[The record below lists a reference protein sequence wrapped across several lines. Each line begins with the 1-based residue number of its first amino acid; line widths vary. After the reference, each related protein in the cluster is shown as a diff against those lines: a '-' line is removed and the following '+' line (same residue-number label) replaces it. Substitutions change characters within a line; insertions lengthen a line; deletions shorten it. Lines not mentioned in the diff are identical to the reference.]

1 MALTPLPIAESKK
14 PHSNRG
20 KWRALVLIGV
30 HVLFVLHLVHWKAT
44 GKTLSPVEPSEAMQ
58 TLELGLVNAGFILF
72 VLLILST
79 LIFGRFF
86 CGWGCH
92 VVALQDLCSAMLGRL
107 GIRPKPFRS
116 RFLVFVPVFAAL
128 YMFVW
133 PQVLRVIDG
142 RKFPQLQSHL
152 MTEDFWVTF
161 PGPGIA
167 ILTFV
172 VCGFLAVM
180 VLGNK
185 GFCTYGC
192 PYGAFFYNADRFA
205 LGKIRVTDACSGCGH
220 CTAVCTSNVR
230 VHEEVATHKMVVDPG
245 CMKCMDCV
253 DACPQNALF
262 FGLGRPAAPS
272 KRPKPSYDWSLAEDG
287 LGVAFFLISLYAFR
301 GLYDSIPFLLALGL
315 SSLAAYFLVTASR
328 VFTQKNL
335 RMQRFQLKSKGRF
348 KPSGFVF
355 LVFAAALLV
364 LIGHSTVW
372 QVNVKNGIATMAT
385 ITSKLDPEVAATR
398 VKQARASFETAER
411 IALFESAELNYRI
424 GRASAYI
431 GDYNS
436 AATRFDRTL
445 KLTGKHDGALR
456 AKARILRA
464 QGLWPE
470 TIAALAGFSNVE
482 KDAELLRMKAD
493 SLVGLSDF
501 ARAAGSYEA
510 LLALLPQSDPSRP
523 SVQLALFQARFMAA
537 RQAGDLDEA
546 VSLAEKQRQST
557 PRDPAVLAMWARA
570 LVASKQAESK
580 TRELIRS
587 SPGDF
592 DSWYAAA
599 VLYDARG
606 DEAACESIARRISP
620 EQFGLPHPSTIL
632 DNFAQ

>member
-1 MALTPLPIAESKK
+1 MALTPLPIVESKK

-20 KWRALVLIGV
+20 KWRVLVLIGV
-30 HVLFVLHLVHWKAT
+30 HVLFAIHLAHWKMT

-72 VLLILST
+72 LLLILST

-133 PQVLRVIDG
+133 PQVLRIVDG

-167 ILTFV
+167 VFTFL

-262 FGLGRPAAPS
+262 FGLGRPVAPP
-272 KRPKPSYDWSLAEDG
+272 KRQKPHYDWSLAEDG
-287 LGVAFFLISLYAFR
+287 LGVAFFLVSLYAFR

-315 SSLAAYFLVTASR
+315 SSLSAFFLVTAYR
-328 VFTQKNL
+328 TFTQKNFRL
-335 RMQRFQLKSKGRF
+335 QRVQLKMKGRF
-348 KPSGFVF
+348 KAGGLLYLGF
-355 LVFAAALLV
+355 ALALTA
-364 LIGHSTVW
+364 LIVHSTIW
-372 QVNVKNGIATMAT
+372 QVNVRDGIATMST
-385 ITSKLDPEVAATR
+385 ITAKLDPEVAANR
-398 VKQARASFETAER
+398 VREARGKFETAER
-411 IALFESAELNYRI
+411 FGLFESAELHYRI

-431 GDYNS
+431 GEYNS
-436 AATRFDRTL
+436 AVTR
-445 KLTGKHDGALR
+445 
-456 AKARILRA
+456 
-464 QGLWPE
+464 
-470 TIAALAGFSNVE
+470 
-482 KDAELLRMKAD
+482 
-493 SLVGLSDF
+493 
-501 ARAAGSYEA
+501 
-510 LLALLPQSDPSRP
+510 
-523 SVQLALFQARFMAA
+523 
-537 RQAGDLDEA
+537 
-546 VSLAEKQRQST
+546 
-557 PRDPAVLAMWARA
+557 
-570 LVASKQAESK
+570 
-580 TRELIRS
+580 
-587 SPGDF
+587 
-592 DSWYAAA
+592 
-599 VLYDARG
+599 
-606 DEAACESIARRISP
+606 
-620 EQFGLPHPSTIL
+620 
-632 DNFAQ
+632 